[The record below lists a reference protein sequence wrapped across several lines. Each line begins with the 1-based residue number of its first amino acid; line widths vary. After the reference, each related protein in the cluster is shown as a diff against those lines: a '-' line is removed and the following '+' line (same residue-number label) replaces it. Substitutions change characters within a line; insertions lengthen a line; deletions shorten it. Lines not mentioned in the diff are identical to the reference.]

1 MSAAFALLA
10 DAAILVLGGS
20 LKRREKL
27 SGRLA
32 DILSQLYL
40 ASAAIKRFSEQG
52 HPRDD
57 LPLLRWSCDTAL
69 HSMQEQMDGLLRNL
83 PSRPVAWLLRLLV
96 FPLGRHF
103 APPDD
108 TLGHQLAELLLAPSD
123 VRDRLTDGMFI
134 PAHEDGALGILEDA
148 LVEVIA
154 AEPIEKKLRE
164 ALRGIPVHGDA
175 LENLISEALARGL
188 ISVPEAEQIQAAES
202 ARREVIAV
210 DDFPIDFGKET
221 VHG

>member
-1 MSAAFALLA
+1 M
-10 DAAILVLGGS
+10 LGGS

-148 LVEVIA
+148 LVEV
-154 AEPIEKKLRE
+154 LRE
-164 ALRGIPVHGDA
+164 ERRLDVVEGFQERRDRVILLDFRLALIGELLQGQDFRAVFGCCSFEDQVHRCLGPW
-175 LENLISEALARGL
+175 LLH
-188 ISVPEAEQIQAAES
+188 
-202 ARREVIAV
+202 IAFC
-210 DDFPIDFGKET
+210 D
-221 VHG
+221 